1 MNDQRLV
8 YVLAQS
14 YKYLAPRLFFREVR
28 NGNLEKAA
36 VYLAQI
42 IDAHLTRYPYK
53 EDTMTIYITTH
64 LILVLDLCGYLEI
77 NEGDPLEPIIQ
88 TYVHQFPEYQD
99 EPNATLRL
107 ARDILKQVGNFNA
120 INPFCSR
127 DEENTLNLNDTA
139 HSELIHN
146 ICSYL
151 GKNFRDPNTTVTS
164 TAEHF
169 GLSVS
174 YLSRLFHNATGM
186 KMGDYILM
194 LKFHE
199 AKFLLR
205 NTDLSVSEIAEH
217 CGFSGGSAF
226 IRSYRAKE
234 GITPGMYRRQLQYD
248 SERNEQPS
256 KPEKHFEEE
265 MSAW

>member
-1 MNDQRLV
+1 M
-8 YVLAQS
+8 AQS
-14 YKYLAPRLFFREVR
+14 HNPPSHKSPAPRLFFREVR

-42 IDAHLTRYPYK
+42 IDAHLTRYPYN

-64 LILVLDLCGYLEI
+64 LILILDLSGYLEI
-77 NEGDPLEPIIQ
+77 SEGDPLEPIIQ
-88 TYVHQFPEYQD
+88 TYVHQFAEYKD
-99 EPNATLRL
+99 EPDATLRL
-107 ARDILKQVGNFNA
+107 SQEILKQVGTFNA
-120 INPFCSR
+120 TNPFHTQ
-127 DEENTLNLNDTA
+127 DAENTLELKDTA
-139 HSELIHN
+139 HSELIRN

-151 GKNFRDPNTTVTS
+151 GRNFRDPNTTVTS

-199 AKFLLR
+199 AKILLR
-205 NTDLSVSEIAEH
+205 TTDLSISEIAER

-234 GITPGMYRRQLQYD
+234 GMTPGAYRRQLQFD
-248 SERNEQPS
+248 SEGNLQNSRS
-256 KPEKHFEEE
+256 GKHPED
-265 MSAW
+265 